1 MTAAKIPPEV
11 LAIMAVA
18 GLWWLTQR
26 RPVSAAMPLYGP
38 QPASV
43 SNGAVQRYTIP
54 SSGIVPAAPAPTPL
68 QSVLSFASQ
77 LIGRPSTPAA
87 SSTPAT
93 AGLVRAYSMGGPSS
107 GVYGVDEAV
116 IRPADYVPTW
126 TPDAQGEAAA
136 QAYYLSNPDEFIS
149 NPPTLYN
156 TAYSGIDPDG
166 GYLDNR

>member
-1 MTAAKIPPEV
+1 MSEKVEPVLLAV
-11 LAIMAVA
+11 LAVGAV
-18 GLWWLTQR
+18 WWLTQKR
-26 RPVSAAMPLYGP
+26 TGAAAPLYGP
-38 QPASV
+38 SPSSV
-43 SNGAVQRYTIP
+43 SNGAVSRYGIR

-68 QSVLSFASQ
+68 QSVLAFASQ

-107 GVYGVDEAV
+107 GVYGVDEAI

-156 TAYSGIDPDG
+156 TAYSGVDPDG